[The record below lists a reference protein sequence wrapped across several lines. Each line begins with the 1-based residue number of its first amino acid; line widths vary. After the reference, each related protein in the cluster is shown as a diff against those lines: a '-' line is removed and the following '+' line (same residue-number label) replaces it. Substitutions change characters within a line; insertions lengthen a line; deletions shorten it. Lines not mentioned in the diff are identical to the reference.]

1 MNTPAK
7 KPLLTRNELLIAAG
21 FLVVGLVVTF
31 VPLLDCVACAKDH
44 RALEQ
49 DLRTAREKSQPPSVV
64 AHYERA
70 LQGWSCNYCR
80 GHGRASL
87 MDRLVMGSPP
97 PPPPPKQSPLGKPG
111 AH

>member
-7 KPLLTRNELLIAAG
+7 KPLLSRNELLIAAG
-21 FLVVGLVVTF
+21 FLVVGLVFTF
-31 VPLLDCVACAKDH
+31 VPLVDCVACAKDY

-49 DLRTAREKSQPPSVV
+49 ELRTARDKHQPDGVV

-70 LQGWSCNYCR
+70 LLEWNCNYCR

-87 MDRLVMGSPP
+87 MDRLVQGSPP
-97 PPPPPKQSPLGKPG
+97 PKQPPLGKPA